1 MIQDIFPKK
10 LYNHYDPKA
19 EPNEESLIIVERP
32 DGILAKIKSDGDTCE
47 IVFPHLS
54 EIGDTGKLTYLFS
67 IDDEQ
72 YFFAENVDPS
82 VPADFEFL
90 KMNTIRDRRPTPMYR
105 VYAAFTAHHLITW
118 YRQNRFC
125 GCCGK
130 PTEQDKAERALRCTS
145 CGNMIFP
152 KIMPAVIVG
161 VRNGDRML
169 CTKYRTGFAP
179 YALIAGFTEIGETL
193 EETCEREVMEEA
205 GLRIKNITYFGS
217 QPWGTAQDIL
227 AGFYCDVDGS
237 PEIHIDRQ
245 ELKLAEWKS
254 RDEIELQPY
263 EYSLTN
269 EIMKQFKLGNI

>member
-19 EPNEESLIIVERP
+19 EPNEESLIIVERQ

-90 KMNTIRDRRPTPMYR
+90 KMNSIRDRRPTPMYR

-130 PTEQDKAERALRCTS
+130 PTEQDSAERALRCTS